1 MLRHFSEQHLKPS
14 VLSKLSHQPTPL
26 FTAAS
31 FLPISIFLPLL
42 QITSHDDPEQL
53 PDPFNDISIGGWEIT
68 DEPLGRLSV
77 WAVSL
82 QGRVR
87 AYSISFLIWI
97 TIEKELNTSKA
108 RQVCDHLTLVRNY
121 AVCACGRGSKKCF
134 KTTLFNNLYSKWKGI
149 VSLRVAGLWKHWTSI
164 NSCLTNLGWLVCHV
178 LRTAQ
183 NANCGTTN
191 KETGLLLEVH

>member
-31 FLPISIFLPLL
+31 FLPISVFLPLL
-42 QITSHDDPEQL
+42 QITSHDDPERL

-87 AYSISFLIWI
+87 AYSISFLI
-97 TIEKELNTSKA
+97 
-108 RQVCDHLTLVRNY
+108 
-121 AVCACGRGSKKCF
+121 
-134 KTTLFNNLYSKWKGI
+134 
-149 VSLRVAGLWKHWTSI
+149 
-164 NSCLTNLGWLVCHV
+164 
-178 LRTAQ
+178 
-183 NANCGTTN
+183 
-191 KETGLLLEVH
+191 